1 MRRTVVSV
9 IALSVWFVLPAS
21 AFAHPF
27 VPGTVPVDSAAVL
40 TLDMAH
46 GCVADGA
53 SHDGPEQE
61 ATRDVSVRFPPE
73 IDVRTVVDDSGF
85 TVGVPEK
92 SDLYDEW
99 TFVAP
104 DGVDVSAPTFA
115 FAVVVN
121 AEATDTLWLQVYQGC
136 DTHVHRWIATP
147 DAPGGE
153 PGVRV
158 RLAVADLA
166 APAAGAPPRDI
177 FVDETVEEEPA
188 EVTDDAD
195 TNGDV
200 EGDTDD
206 TNGRDDID
214 FIGVDIPQTAD
225 AWVWYVLIGGVV
237 GVLLAKRVGGRSR
250 R

>member
-1 MRRTVVSV
+1 MRRTVLVV
-9 IALSVWFVLPAS
+9 VALSVWLVPVVAL
-21 AFAHPF
+21 AHPF

-46 GCVADGA
+46 GCFADGA

-61 ATRDVSVRFPPE
+61 ATREVSVRFPPE
-73 IDVRTVVDDSGF
+73 IDVRTVVDDFGF

-92 SDLYDEW
+92 TDMYDEW

-121 AEATDTLWLQVYQGC
+121 AEATDTLWLQVFQGC
-136 DTHVHRWIATP
+136 DTHAHRWIATP

-158 RLAVADLA
+158 RLAVADPA
-166 APAAGAPPRDI
+166 APAVGAPPRDI
-177 FVDETVEEEPA
+177 FVVENAEEEPA
-188 EVTDDAD
+188 EVTADAD
-195 TNGDV
+195 TNAAV

-225 AWVWYVLIGGVV
+225 AWVWYVLIAGVV
-237 GVLLAKRVGGRSR
+237 GVLLAKRASGRSR